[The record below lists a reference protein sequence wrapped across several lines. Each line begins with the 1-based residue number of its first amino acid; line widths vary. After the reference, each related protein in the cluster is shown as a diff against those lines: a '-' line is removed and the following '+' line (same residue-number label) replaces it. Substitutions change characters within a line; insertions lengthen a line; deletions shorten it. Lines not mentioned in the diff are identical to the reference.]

1 MPAKDIYHDC
11 VRHAL
16 IKEGWK
22 ITHDPLTIKV
32 GRREMYV
39 DLGAEKL
46 LAAEK
51 SGRKIAVEIK
61 SFIGASPIENL
72 RNALGQYMLYEDMLT
87 YTESGRIL
95 YLAIR
100 KVVFTNLF
108 EEELVGKILLD
119 KQRLRLIIFEPETE
133 VITQWIP

>member
-1 MPAKDIYHDC
+1 MPAKDIYHEC
-11 VRHAL
+11 VKHAL
-16 IKEGWK
+16 IKEDWA
-22 ITHDPLTIKV
+22 ITHDPLTVKV
-32 GRREMYV
+32 GRREMYI

-51 SGRKIAVEIK
+51 AGRKIAVEIK
-61 SFIGASPIENL
+61 SFIGASPIQNL
-72 RNALGQYMLYEDMLT
+72 RDALGQYMLYEDMLT
-87 YTESGRIL
+87 YTEPGRVL

-119 KQRLRLIIFEPETE
+119 KQRLRLIIFQPDSE